1 MAKPLLTL
9 LLLFSLLQ
17 TRSQVYS
24 NFPETDRFLA
34 RMAQKGIIDYHD
46 IAKPIE
52 RKYVLRSLDTLRSK
66 SELLTRI
73 EKQELAFYLQEFQ
86 FDRPAIGPE
95 INFMTRDV
103 FNRLRAFSYRDRD
116 FSITIDPFITSG
128 FDQNADSLE
137 MISRLGGGFQLMG
150 YAGRNF
156 GFQLSFRDINEYGS
170 FDEKRI
176 ENEQPGIVRKD
187 TANKE
192 VLNYSQLRAW
202 LGYSNRMLNISAGY
216 DKFTWGYGETGRII
230 VSDKAPSYPQWRF
243 SFNPVKWLRF
253 QYMHAWLQS
262 GVLDSARSYGT
273 GNTVY
278 GGERQFY
285 VPKFFATHSLQLTPV
300 KGLDFHIGESITY
313 SDKLELAY
321 MVPIT
326 FFKAFDNLK
335 YNDNILTGANGQ
347 FFLGISSRN
356 HIPNTHLYGTLLI
369 DEIRF
374 SELWNRS
381 KSRNHIG
388 YNAGISITDPGIP
401 YLTLSAE
408 YTRITPFVYRNLL
421 PAQNFTHSDAPLG
434 DWMGNNAERMTYSLR
449 YTPLP
454 RLRLHARYMK
464 IRKGGPGTLEQQYF
478 QTPQPPFLFD
488 YRYMREMISGIVD
501 YECLNNVF
509 LKFRIDLTERLPA
522 NGLPESGRAASIG
535 LHLGL

>member
-1 MAKPLLTL
+1 MAKPILTILLLTCL
-9 LLLFSLLQ
+9 LKGNA
-17 TRSQVYS
+17 QVYS
-24 NFPETDRFLA
+24 NFPETDQFLA
-34 RMAQKGIIDYHD
+34 RMAQKGIITFND
-46 IAKPIE
+46 IAKPLE
-52 RKYVLRSLDTLRSK
+52 RKYVLRSLDSVRAHAD
-66 SELLTRI
+66 ELTGVER
-73 EKQELAFYLQEFQ
+73 KELAFYLQEFQ
-86 FDRPAIGPE
+86 FDRPAIGPDYT
-95 INFMTRDV
+95 FMVRDA

-116 FSITIDPFITSG
+116 FSITLDPYIATG
-128 FDQNADSLE
+128 FDQHPDSLE
-137 MISRLGGGFQLMG
+137 MVSRLGAGFQLMG
-150 YAGRNF
+150 YAGKNF
-156 GFQLSFRDINEYGS
+156 GFQLSFRDINENGS
-170 FDEKRI
+170 FDPKREESERPAI
-176 ENEQPGIVRKD
+176 IRKD
-187 TANKE
+187 TANKQ

-202 LGYSNRMLNISAGY
+202 FGYSNRMLNISAGF
-216 DKFTWGYGETGRII
+216 DKFTWGYGETGKLI
-230 VSDKAPSYPQWRF
+230 VSDKAPSYPQWRVSF
-243 SFNPVKWLRF
+243 SPVKWLRF

-285 VPKFFATHSLQLTPV
+285 VPKFFATHSLQLSPF

-321 MVPIT
+321 LIPVT

-347 FFLGISSRN
+347 LFLGISSRN
-356 HIPNTHLYGTLLI
+356 HIPNTHVYGTLLI

-388 YNAGISITDPGIP
+388 YNAGINVTDPGIP

-421 PAQNFTHSDAPLG
+421 PTQNFTHSDAPLG
-434 DWMGNNAERMTYSLR
+434 DWMGNNADRWTYSLR

-454 RLRLHARYMK
+454 RLKLQIRYMK
-464 IRKGGPGTLEQQYF
+464 IRKGGAGTIEQQYF

-488 YRYMREMISGIVD
+488 YRYTREMISGMVD
-501 YECLNNVF
+501 YEFLNNAF
-509 LKFRIDLTERLPA
+509 LKFRIDKTENVPA
-522 NGLPESGRAASIG
+522 SGLPTQGLASTIG
-535 LHLGL
+535 LYFGL